1 MDSCLERLLNAITS
15 ATRGMTVD
23 ELTRHSEGKWSSAQI
38 LEHLYLTYAGTAKG
52 FERCCEAGKPLASSL
67 KLKQRLAIA
76 VVIEAGYFPA
86 GREAPE
92 RTRPRGMPAENMMS
106 EVERQIARM
115 DEWITKC
122 EARYGKRTKLI
133 DHPVFGALTGRQWRK
148 FHWVHGRHHVK
159 QIMKLKVKERAESR
173 SPSSQV

>member
-15 ATRGMTVD
+15 ATRGMTVE

-92 RTRPRGMPAENMMS
+92 RTRPRGMPAEKMMS

-148 FHWVHGRHHVK
+148 FHWVHGRHHVN
-159 QIMKLKVKERAESR
+159 QIVRLRHQQASN
-173 SPSSQV
+173 